1 MYYMYLYV
9 YGMVFTTE
17 GLKCIYVTL
26 SIYISVFFSYTKKS
40 LPLNILKFSKGK
52 FSQMRW

>member
-1 MYYMYLYV
+1 MYICIYMY
-9 YGMVFTTE
+9 MVFTTE